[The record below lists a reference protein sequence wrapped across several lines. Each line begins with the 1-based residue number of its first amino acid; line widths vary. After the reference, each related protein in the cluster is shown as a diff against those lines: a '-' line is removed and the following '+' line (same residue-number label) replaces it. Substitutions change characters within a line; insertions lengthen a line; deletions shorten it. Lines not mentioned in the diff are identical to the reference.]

1 MNAFTIAEAVA
12 ASSFLSV
19 VLFLATDATIRNKV
33 RTHWKVLLVLVCITA
48 LWRWPFNSA
57 FFHGLEYED
66 SYVYTVVARAPA
78 SPKIG
83 EKVGS
88 VFLTSTCVVGSLADC
103 QYFETY
109 SGHYIGWPAIIRI
122 AINVI
127 GYSPELPLYLNILGS
142 CTSVVFIF
150 LICCLAIDDR
160 MVAIAAAFVFATTP
174 VFAVNGIAA
183 YAEPISNT
191 CLAAALM
198 LAIRFLCKE
207 HGSSFAFALNW
218 FALTTTLI
226 LAVLVKRENALL
238 AITLLLCTAA
248 LWLKSRSK
256 KRFPRELI
264 WTAGSCVA
272 VLVFCVASLRLGKT
286 VSAESREFG
295 GFPFG
300 YRNLQVLLVPFLKA
314 CFSFKWYS
322 VSAELVVI
330 GMIKAIRAARIATI
344 PMCLLLGYLL
354 LYILHVHGYYQVHG
368 TPVLPY
374 ETLRFTMN
382 VMTLYSLLAGLG
394 LAAVIRIVSN
404 TQAGRAG
411 FAALLLLLY
420 IISSYLATAR
430 LREKSHAEEYAVRIN
445 PALAAL
451 DVARQDDKG
460 VIYIVTLEPL
470 VVQIFGS
477 RQTKAIGLY
486 ALNNDLMTGLREQH
500 PSLSLLFIDQSE
512 YGNPLAETR
521 YASSLKCLDGFSQQP
536 VLVGEQYVLKRI
548 LTKLND
554 R

>member
-1 MNAFTIAEAVA
+1 
-12 ASSFLSV
+12 
-19 VLFLATDATIRNKV
+19 
-33 RTHWKVLLVLVCITA
+33 
-48 LWRWPFNSA
+48 
-57 FFHGLEYED
+57 
-66 SYVYTVVARAPA
+66 
-78 SPKIG
+78 
-83 EKVGS
+83 
-88 VFLTSTCVVGSLADC
+88 
-103 QYFETY
+103 
-109 SGHYIGWPAIIRI
+109 
-122 AINVI
+122 
-127 GYSPELPLYLNILGS
+127 
-142 CTSVVFIF
+142 
-150 LICCLAIDDR
+150 
-160 MVAIAAAFVFATTP
+160 MVATAAAFVFATTP
-174 VFAVNGIAA
+174 VFAVNGIAT

-191 CLAAALM
+191 CISAALM
-198 LAIRFLCKE
+198 LALRFLCKE
-207 HGSSFAFALNW
+207 HDSQSDFVLNW
-218 FALTTTLI
+218 FALTTTLL

-248 LWLKSRSK
+248 LWLKSRSQLEGFPANSHLDGRQLRGCS
-256 KRFPRELI
+256 RFLCRITKTWKDSVSGKPGI
-264 WTAGSCVA
+264 WRVPVRVSQPSSAAGSVSEGMLLSSE
-272 VLVFCVASLRLGKT
+272 VVFGLSGKLRCH
-286 VSAESREFG
+286 
-295 GFPFG
+295 
-300 YRNLQVLLVPFLKA
+300 RNDKGDT
-314 CFSFKWYS
+314 SS
-322 VSAELVVI
+322 V
-330 GMIKAIRAARIATI
+330 GIATI

-354 LYILHVHGYYQVHG
+354 LYIFHVHGYYQVHG
-368 TPVLPY
+368 ASVLPY
-374 ETLRFTMN
+374 ETLRFAMN